1 MRMHAR
7 LMHDLLHLH
16 GTDWRCLGGF
26 RQFRGSYARF
36 SSITTRVCPPD
47 PYTIGKRSERRF
59 GPCNN
64 IIYFILNICD
74 ALTRGCMN
82 ILHTVYNHTVPD
94 LKAASR
100 HIRSPR
106 AQPSVAWGTAG
117 GTPLPYAKHC
127 RPVCCHSRV
136 AFHRKRIY

>member
-36 SSITTRVCPPD
+36 SSITTRVYPPD
-47 PYTIGKRSERRF
+47 PYIIGKRSERRF

-64 IIYFILNICD
+64 ITYFILALCD
-74 ALTRGCMN
+74 AYARERMIWHFGVTWQL
-82 ILHTVYNHTVPD
+82 
-94 LKAASR
+94 S
-100 HIRSPR
+100 
-106 AQPSVAWGTAG
+106 QP
-117 GTPLPYAKHC
+117 LD
-127 RPVCCHSRV
+127 RL
-136 AFHRKRIY
+136 

>member
-36 SSITTRVCPPD
+36 SSITTRVYPPD
-47 PYTIGKRSERRF
+47 PYIIGKRSERRF

-64 IIYFILNICD
+64 ITYFILDICD
-74 ALTRGCMN
+74 AYTRECMR
-82 ILHTVYNHTVPD
+82 
-94 LKAASR
+94 SR
-100 HIRSPR
+100 SRGFSMP
-106 AQPSVAWGTAG
+106 AC
-117 GTPLPYAKHC
+117 LPAEWSE
-127 RPVCCHSRV
+127 R
-136 AFHRKRIY
+136 

>member
-36 SSITTRVCPPD
+36 SSVTTRVCPPD
-47 PYTIGKRSERRF
+47 PYIIGKRSERRF

-64 IIYFILNICD
+64 ITYFILALCD
-74 ALTRGCMN
+74 AYTRECMTYYYLDIPDKLATQCTYTSIYYVMYDREVVHI
-82 ILHTVYNHTVPD
+82 IL
-94 LKAASR
+94 
-100 HIRSPR
+100 
-106 AQPSVAWGTAG
+106 
-117 GTPLPYAKHC
+117 
-127 RPVCCHSRV
+127 
-136 AFHRKRIY
+136 

>member
-47 PYTIGKRSERRF
+47 PYIIGKRSERRF

-64 IIYFILNICD
+64 ITYFILDICD
-74 ALTRGCMN
+74 AYARERMICFLPLKPAEPG
-82 ILHTVYNHTVPD
+82 D
-94 LKAASR
+94 LRLACWNVTSYSWDA
-100 HIRSPR
+100 PR
-106 AQPSVAWGTAG
+106 
-117 GTPLPYAKHC
+117 
-127 RPVCCHSRV
+127 
-136 AFHRKRIY
+136 